1 MTKIKICGTTNKHDA
16 ILASQLGADML
27 GFIFYKKSK
36 RYVEPNVAEDIV
48 NELPPYLLKVGV
60 FVDEDAKKVAEIA
73 QDAGLNALQFHGDET
88 PRYCAS
94 FKDKYKVI
102 KAFRLKDKASLQ
114 NINTYDVDYYLL
126 DTYKKDSQ
134 GGTGEAFDWKMI
146 EDFEF
151 LKPVILSGGLRPDTV
166 GKAIKALAPYGVDVT
181 SGIEASPGRKDEEL
195 LKKFISNVRKA
206 D

>member
-1 MTKIKICGTTNKHDA
+1 MSERTAYASASSLALIKKER
-16 ILASQLGADML
+16 
-27 GFIFYKKSK
+27 F
-36 RYVEPNVAEDIV
+36 
-48 NELPPYLLKVGV
+48 
-60 FVDEDAKKVAEIA
+60 
-73 QDAGLNALQFHGDET
+73 
-88 PRYCAS
+88 CAS
-94 FKDKYKVI
+94 FKGKYKVI

-126 DTYKKDSQ
+126 DTYKKDLQ

-166 GKAIKALAPYGVDVT
+166 GKAIKAFAPYGVDVT
-181 SGIEASPGRKDEEL
+181 SGVEASPGRKDEES